1 MKRVVIT
8 TVVIAVAV
16 LGIAGIAAA
25 QSKTLTG
32 ETQTISATV
41 EAINVSTR
49 TLTMKGPKGNFMD
62 IVVPETVKRFPEI
75 KVGDTLTARYY
86 ENLVIRKKQP
96 GEPDVDTTGEGVTK
110 GGIDKPARTAAKQR
124 TITATITALD
134 PKVPSITLSGPNKWT
149 YSARIEDKK
158 VLDQVK
164 LGDKVDLTWTEALLL
179 EFEVVKK

>member
-1 MKRVVIT
+1 MNR
-8 TVVIAVAV
+8 IAVSAV
-16 LGIAGIAAA
+16 VFAMAVPGLAVTALA

-41 EAINVSTR
+41 EAINVTTR
-49 TLTMKGPKGNFMD
+49 TLTMKGPKGNYMD
-62 IVVPETVKRFPEI
+62 IAVPETVKRFSEI

-96 GEPDVDTTGEGVTK
+96 GEKDVDTSAEGVTP
-110 GGIDKPARTAAKQR
+110 GGAAKPAGTAAKQR

-134 PKVPSITLSGPNKWT
+134 PKVPSITFSGPNKWT

-158 VLDQVK
+158 VLQQVK
-164 LGDKVDLTWTEALLL
+164 VGDKVDMTWTEALLL
-179 EFEVVKK
+179 EFDVVKK

>member
-1 MKRVVIT
+1 MNRITAVVLS
-8 TVVIAVAV
+8 ASFV
-16 LGIAGIAAA
+16 LGLAGQSWA

-41 EAINVSTR
+41 EAINVTTR
-49 TLTMKGPKGNFMD
+49 TLTMKGPKGNYVD
-62 IVVPETVKRFPEI
+62 IVVPETVKRFSEI
-75 KVGDTLTARYY
+75 KVGDVLTARYY

-96 GEPDVDTTGEGVTK
+96 GEKDVDTGGEAVTP
-110 GGIDKPARTAAKQR
+110 GGAAKPAGTAAKQR

-158 VLDQVK
+158 VLEQVK
-164 LGDKVDLTWTEALLL
+164 VGDKVDLTWTEALLL
-179 EFEVVKK
+179 EFDVVKK